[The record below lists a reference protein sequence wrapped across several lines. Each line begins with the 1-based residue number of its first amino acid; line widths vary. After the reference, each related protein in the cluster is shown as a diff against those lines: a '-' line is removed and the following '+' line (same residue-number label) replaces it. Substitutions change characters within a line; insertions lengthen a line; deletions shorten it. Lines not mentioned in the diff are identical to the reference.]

1 MNNKSYTSV
10 LIIGMGLI
18 GSSIA
23 RVVKQKKISEKV
35 FAIDNDKTTINLTKD
50 LNIVDEI
57 FENLQN
63 FSEQVDLI
71 FMCTPLSSYKNI
83 FKELNTFIQTP
94 TLITDVGSTKV
105 SVINDFK
112 SEIDND
118 KISFLPAHPIAGLE
132 KSGPQYGFAE
142 LFDNR
147 YCIVTPINSNDNFI
161 EPISSI
167 WKSFGMTV
175 EIMEAERHDRVLAM
189 TSHIPQL
196 IAYSVVGTA
205 TELETQM
212 KDEVIKYSAAGF
224 RDFTRL
230 AGSDPVMWR
239 DVYDKNKEAVL
250 EMLGRFS
257 EDLLTFQKAIRNN
270 DLNYL
275 ENKFSKSKQIR
286 KIIEQIGQ
294 AGTFDPTEKT
304 KK

>member
-1 MNNKSYTSV
+1 
-10 LIIGMGLI
+10 MGLI

-23 RVVKQKKISEKV
+23 RVIKQKKISEKV
-35 FAIDNDKTTINLTKD
+35 CAIDNNKTTVNLTKD

-71 FMCTPLSSYKNI
+71 FICTPLSSYKNI
-83 FKELNTFIQTP
+83 FKELNTFIKTP

-147 YCIVTPINSNDNFI
+147 YCIVTPLNSNDNCI

-270 DLNYL
+270 DLNFL

>member
-1 MNNKSYTSV
+1 MNNKSYNSV

-23 RVVKQKKISEKV
+23 RVIKQKKISEKV

-71 FMCTPLSSYKNI
+71 FICTPLSSYKNI
-83 FKELNTFIQTP
+83 FKELNIFIQTP

-161 EPISSI
+161 ELISSI

-270 DLNYL
+270 DLNFL